1 MRTLNTT
8 LSLFTNA
15 NEFELLEVS
24 RRKQFI
30 DGEAT
35 DVFDSI
41 YKILLNY
48 EPVEIRVHD
57 DGAIAEKADVVN
69 SYRQQGNPLLISF
82 EDCQISVS
90 PKTQYELRIYGT
102 AKKAILT
109 KVK

>member
-1 MRTLNTT
+1 MRRLNTT

-57 DGAIAEKADVVN
+57 DGAIADKADVVN

-102 AKKAILT
+102 ANKATL
-109 KVK
+109 VKAK